1 MAQLSAG
8 VRRARREAQRSVR
21 IQGRASG
28 LLGDCRRAFHAFGE
42 LDELAENLRIL
53 SLNAELAA
61 GRAGE
66 MGRAVRALTQY
77 TRELVNRL
85 AQIQGEMFGL
95 RVKTYALSSDVLR
108 ELLQL
113 HLFERAADLV
123 AANSAS
129 SKSAGIVADR
139 AFAQVMRRMVDT
151 LDSLADSVE
160 AVARR
165 AQAIEEVVS
174 QSDSIATNIAI
185 EASSAGVHEKEFRT
199 VSDTMRRYV
208 DDLRQM
214 IDEASDAVRR
224 ALEKGDSLRR
234 IGLENL
240 HELQAKRIL
249 GE

>member
-1 MAQLSAG
+1 MSHVSATA
-8 VRRARREAQRSVR
+8 RRGRREAQRTDR
-21 IQGRASG
+21 IQARANA

-85 AQIQGEMFGL
+85 AQIQGEMYGL
-95 RVKTYALSSDVLR
+95 RVRTYALSSTILR
-108 ELLQL
+108 GLLQL
-113 HLFERAADLV
+113 QLFERAADLV
-123 AANSAS
+123 NDGRHDAVTMAAANRAFGHVMRTMVETLDQMAS
-129 SKSAGIVADR
+129 S
-139 AFAQVMRRMVDT
+139 
-151 LDSLADSVE
+151 VE
-160 AVARR
+160 DLSRR
-165 AQAIEEVVS
+165 AHAIEEVVS

-185 EASSAGVHEKEFRT
+185 EASAAGVHEKEFRT

-208 DDLRQM
+208 DDLRKM

-234 IGLENL
+234 IGLESL
-240 HELQAKRIL
+240 HGLQGSGFLA
-249 GE
+249 E